1 MRWLLKKW
9 GGELCMYGKTGWYFC
24 AGEGAGVARIWEG
37 KVGCY
42 VCIVR
47 RACGSY

>member
-1 MRWLLKKW
+1 MVRQV
-9 GGELCMYGKTGWYFC
+9 GSFC

-47 RACGSY
+47 RACGSYWYLR